1 MTQTNT
7 NEIIMLPSS
16 ILIKENSS
24 LIEKNMKNLNIDK
37 TKLVH
42 LKLTTKSHDYITW
55 VLTVTII

>member
-42 LKLTTKSHDYITW
+42 LKLTTNR
-55 VLTVTII
+55 VTTIQLEY